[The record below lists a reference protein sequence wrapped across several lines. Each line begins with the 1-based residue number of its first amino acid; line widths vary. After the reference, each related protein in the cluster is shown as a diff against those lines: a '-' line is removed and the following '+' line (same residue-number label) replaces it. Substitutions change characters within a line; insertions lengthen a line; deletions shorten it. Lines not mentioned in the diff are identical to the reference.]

1 MEPTKLITPAV
12 KRVLPTHELNAR
24 RNRKRATLPHVPPA
38 ASQPQGI
45 AKQVSGPAPKK
56 A

>member
-24 RNRKRATLPHVPPA
+24 RNRKRDTLPHVPA
-38 ASQPQGI
+38 AAPQGA
-45 AKQVSGPAPKK
+45 AKQVSEPAKK